1 MLRRVFRS
9 GIAGLLILGGF
20 VGAST
25 AVQAAEEVN
34 VYSYRQPFL
43 IQPMFDAFTRET
55 GINVNVVFAEKGLV
69 ERLKAEGR
77 NSPADLIFT
86 VDIGR
91 LADAVEGGVT
101 QAVHDATLEQ
111 ILPAAMR
118 DPEGQW
124 FGLTQRARVIYASKD
139 RVPLE
144 EARAL
149 NYEDLADPKWRGK
162 ICTRAGDHEYN
173 VALFAA
179 MIEKHGEA
187 KAKAWLVGLR
197 DNLARKPQGN
207 DRAQVKAILEGQCDL
222 ALGNH
227 YYYALMLQNE
237 EQFAWAQAANMI
249 FPDQAGAGTHMN
261 ISGMAMTKSAPNRD
275 NALKLM
281 RFLVGDLAQRMYA
294 EQNNEYPLREGVDPS
309 GLLESFGTFK
319 RADQSL
325 AAVAKLRPAAI
336 RMINEVNFNAGPSS

>member
-1 MLRRVFRS
+1 MLGKVLTFS
-9 GIAGLLILGGF
+9 ATGLVALGWLTGL
-20 VGAST
+20 ASS
-25 AVQAAEEVN
+25 AQAAEEVN

-55 GINVNVVFAEKGLV
+55 GIKVNVVFAETGLV

-91 LADAVEGGVT
+91 LADAVAGGVT
-101 QAVHDATLEQ
+101 QAVRDDTLESV
-111 ILPAAMR
+111 IPAAMR
-118 DPEGQW
+118 DPEGHW

-144 EARAL
+144 AARKL
-149 NYEDLADPKWRGK
+149 SYEDLADPKWRGK

-179 MIEKHGEA
+179 ILAKHGEE
-187 KAKAWLVGLR
+187 KAKLWLAGLR

-207 DRAQVKAILEGQCDL
+207 DRAQVKAIMEGQCDL

-237 EQFAWAQAANMI
+237 EQFAWAQSAHLI
-249 FPDQAGAGTHMN
+249 FPDQAGDGTHMN
-261 ISGMAMTKSAPNRD
+261 ISGMAMTKAAPHRE

-281 RFLVGDLAQRMYA
+281 AFLVGELAQRMYA
-294 EQNNEYPLREGVDPS
+294 EQNNEYPLRAGVDPS
-309 GLLESFGTFK
+309 GLLASFGDFK
-319 RADQSL
+319 RADQAL
-325 AAVAKLRPAAI
+325 AEVAKMRPAAI
-336 RMINEVNFNAGPSS
+336 RMINEVHYNAGPSS